1 MRQRA
6 LGDRGLVEL
15 LGELGFCGSDAR
27 IYLALLEQHPATGYE
42 LARRAGVPRS
52 AIYHALHRLLSDGLV
67 QESDRKPARFRPL
80 PPERLLSRL
89 ESDGRRR
96 IQELREAFANIAHR
110 QRDNLTV
117 HLCGYR
123 SMLEEA
129 SRLILSCRE
138 SLFASLWR
146 REVQA
151 LAEPLSRISS
161 SREVVLFSF
170 TELPPSPGRILS
182 YGIAESDL
190 ERHWPHKI
198 ILVADRTTALV
209 GGAETSD
216 NNAAIFTEEPV
227 LVETAISNL
236 VLDLTLYG
244 QRFHAE
250 VRPLVESLTRYL
262 APIEELARKA
272 GTLPA

>member
-1 MRQRA
+1 M
-6 LGDRGLVEL
+6 
-15 LGELGFCGSDAR
+15 GFCGSDAR

-52 AIYHALHRLLSDGLV
+52 AIYHALHRLLSDGLI
-67 QESDRKPARFRPL
+67 QESDRKPARYRPL

-89 ESDGRRR
+89 ESDGKRRLE
-96 IQELREAFANIAHR
+96 ELREAFTSIAQKQQER
-110 QRDNLTV
+110 LTV
-117 HLCGYR
+117 HLRGYR

-129 SRLILSCRE
+129 TRLILSCRE
-138 SLFASLWR
+138 SLFASLWH
-146 REVQA
+146 REALA
-151 LAEPLSRISS
+151 LAEPLSHVSS

-170 TELPPSPGRILS
+170 TELPRSPGRILS
-182 YGIAESDL
+182 YGIDEAEL

-198 ILVADRTTALV
+198 ILVADRTVALL
-209 GGAETSD
+209 GGAEPTQS
-216 NNAAIFTEEPV
+216 NTALFTEEPV

-244 QRFHAE
+244 QRFHTD

-272 GTLPA
+272 GTLPE